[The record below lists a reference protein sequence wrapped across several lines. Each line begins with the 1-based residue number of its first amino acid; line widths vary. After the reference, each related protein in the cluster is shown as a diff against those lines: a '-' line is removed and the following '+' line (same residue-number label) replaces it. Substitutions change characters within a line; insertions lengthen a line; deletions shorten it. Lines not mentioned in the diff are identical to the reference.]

1 MIEVEKLGQY
11 GITDGASY
19 HDMTAAVCALTFSA
33 ISPPPLHVA
42 WADSLQRCKLRGTSR
57 PAAAG
62 LDVDVR
68 DRPSPLVFGTVG

>member
-33 ISPPPLHVA
+33 ISPPP
-42 WADSLQRCKLRGTSR
+42 
-57 PAAAG
+57 
-62 LDVDVR
+62 
-68 DRPSPLVFGTVG
+68 